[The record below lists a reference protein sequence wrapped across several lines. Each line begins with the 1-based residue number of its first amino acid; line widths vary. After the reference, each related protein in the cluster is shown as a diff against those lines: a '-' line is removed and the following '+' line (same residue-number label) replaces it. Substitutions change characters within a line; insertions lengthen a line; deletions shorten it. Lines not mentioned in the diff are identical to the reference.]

1 MQLDP
6 VIHPV
11 GRLKICA
18 ALSAAGATEGDVR
31 YEMRFAHLREV
42 TGLSDTTL
50 SKQLSALEEHGY
62 ITRFREYGST
72 RAKDSVWVALT
83 DSGTQAYTEHVE
95 ALKAM
100 TEGL

>member
-42 TGLSDTTL
+42 TGLSDT
-50 SKQLSALEEHGY
+50 
-62 ITRFREYGST
+62 
-72 RAKDSVWVALT
+72 
-83 DSGTQAYTEHVE
+83 
-95 ALKAM
+95 
-100 TEGL
+100 